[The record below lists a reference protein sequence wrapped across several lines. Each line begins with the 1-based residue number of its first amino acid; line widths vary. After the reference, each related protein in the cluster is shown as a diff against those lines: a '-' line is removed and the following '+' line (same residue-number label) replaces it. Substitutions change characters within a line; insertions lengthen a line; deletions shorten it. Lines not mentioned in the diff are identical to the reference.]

1 MFTVAKAR
9 KIDNYELR
17 IDTIYISK
25 HIGST
30 VKKYRN
36 LIIEV
41 NNSDYHLEISLDKDI
56 NDILSIK
63 KYDKMELGKNDVI
76 EAIFTDAKNKKRFV
90 IITNIV
96 INMFNDAVGISLDFN
111 SEQEYYG
118 SVEVE
123 IKLDT
128 LKELAADK

>member
-30 VKKYRN
+30 VKKYKN

-41 NNSDYHLEISLDKDI
+41 NNSDYHLEISIDKDI

-63 KYDKMELGKNDVI
+63 KYDKMELGENDVI

-96 INMFNDAVGISLDFN
+96 INMFNDAIGISLDFN

-123 IKLDT
+123 IKLDN

>member
-30 VKKYRN
+30 VKKYKN

-76 EAIFTDAKNKKRFV
+76 DAIFTDAKNKKRFV

-96 INMFNDAVGISLDFN
+96 INMFNDAIGISLDFN

-123 IKLDT
+123 IKLDN

>member
-30 VKKYRN
+30 VKKYKN

-76 EAIFTDAKNKKRFV
+76 DAIFTDAKNKKRFV

-123 IKLDT
+123 IKLDN

>member
-30 VKKYRN
+30 VKKYKN

-41 NNSDYHLEISLDKDI
+41 NNSDYHLEISFDKDI

-96 INMFNDAVGISLDFN
+96 IDMFNDAVGISLDFN

>member
-17 IDTIYISK
+17 IDAIYISK

-30 VKKYRN
+30 VKKYKN

-41 NNSDYHLEISLDKDI
+41 NNSEYHLEISFDKDI

-63 KYDKMELGKNDVI
+63 KYDKMELGENDVI

-96 INMFNDAVGISLDFN
+96 INMFNDAIGISLDFN

-123 IKLDT
+123 IKLDN

>member
-96 INMFNDAVGISLDFN
+96 INMFNDAIGISLDFN

>member
-17 IDTIYISK
+17 IDAIYISK

-30 VKKYRN
+30 VKKYKN

-41 NNSDYHLEISLDKDI
+41 NNSEYHLEISFDKDI

-63 KYDKMELGKNDVI
+63 KYDKMELGENDVI

-96 INMFNDAVGISLDFN
+96 INMFNDAIGISLDFN

>member
-30 VKKYRN
+30 VKKYKN

-41 NNSDYHLEISLDKDI
+41 NNSEYHLEISLDKDI

-63 KYDKMELGKNDVI
+63 KYAKMELGKNDVI

>member
-17 IDTIYISK
+17 IDAIYISK

-30 VKKYRN
+30 VKKYKN

-41 NNSDYHLEISLDKDI
+41 NNSEYHLEISFDKDI

-76 EAIFTDAKNKKRFV
+76 DAIFTDAKNKKRFV

>member
-9 KIDNYELR
+9 KINNYELR
-17 IDTIYISK
+17 IDAIYISK

-30 VKKYRN
+30 VKKYKN

-41 NNSDYHLEISLDKDI
+41 NNSDYHLEISFDKDI

-63 KYDKMELGKNDVI
+63 KYTKMELGKNDVI

>member
-17 IDTIYISK
+17 IDAIYISK

-30 VKKYRN
+30 VKKYKN

-41 NNSDYHLEISLDKDI
+41 NNSEYHLEISFDKDI

-76 EAIFTDAKNKKRFV
+76 EAIFTDDKNKKRFV

-96 INMFNDAVGISLDFN
+96 INMFNDAIGISLDFN

-128 LKELAADK
+128 LKEQFP

>member
-30 VKKYRN
+30 VKKYKN

-63 KYDKMELGKNDVI
+63 KYDKMELGENDVI

-96 INMFNDAVGISLDFN
+96 INMFNDAIGISLDFN

-123 IKLDT
+123 IKLDN

>member
-17 IDTIYISK
+17 IDAIYISK

-30 VKKYRN
+30 VKKYKN

-41 NNSDYHLEISLDKDI
+41 NNSDYHLEISLGKDI

>member
-17 IDTIYISK
+17 IDAIYISK

-30 VKKYRN
+30 VKKYKN

-41 NNSDYHLEISLDKDI
+41 NNSEYHLEISFDKDI

-76 EAIFTDAKNKKRFV
+76 DAIFTDAKNKKRFV

-123 IKLDT
+123 IKLDN

>member
-30 VKKYRN
+30 VKKYKN

-41 NNSDYHLEISLDKDI
+41 NNSEYHLEISFDKDI

-76 EAIFTDAKNKKRFV
+76 DAIFTDAKNKKRFV

-123 IKLDT
+123 IKLDN